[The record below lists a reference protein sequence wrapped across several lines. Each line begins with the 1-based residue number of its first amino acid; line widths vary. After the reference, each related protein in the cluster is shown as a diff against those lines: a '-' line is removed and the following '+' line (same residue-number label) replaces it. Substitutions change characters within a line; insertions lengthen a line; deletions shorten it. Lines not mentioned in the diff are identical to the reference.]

1 MKRGKKYLKVKE
13 KIDPQKIYTVEEA
26 VDFIKNNRV
35 AKFDES
41 IEIHLNL
48 GIDPKKPE
56 QNIKGTLVF
65 PYGGFSSKKIAAFV
79 EPGREKEAKE
89 AGADIVGGKELIEKI
104 KETQKIDFDVAVAT
118 PAMMKELTQIAKILG
133 PKGLMP
139 SVKTGTLTENI
150 KEAISELKKGK
161 ISFKNDETGNVHQ
174 VVGKLSWE
182 KEKIIANIRSFIEA
196 LRKAKP
202 PKVKGNFI
210 KKAFLCSTMGPSIR
224 IKI

>member
-13 KIDPQKIYTVEEA
+13 KIDKQKLYTLEEA
-26 VDFIKNNRV
+26 VDFIKNNRI

-48 GIDPKKPE
+48 GIDPKKAE
-56 QNIKGTLVF
+56 HNIKGTVVL

-79 EPGREKEAKE
+79 EPEKEKEAKE
-89 AGADIVGGKELIEKI
+89 AGAEIVGGKELIEKI
-104 KETQKIDFDVAVAT
+104 KETQKVDFDLVVAT
-118 PAMMKELTQIAKILG
+118 PKIIKDLTQIAKILG

-150 KEAISELKKGK
+150 KEAILELKKGK
-161 ISFKNDETGNVHQ
+161 ISFKNDETGNIHQ
-174 VVGKLSWE
+174 IVGKISWE
-182 KEKIIANIRSFIEA
+182 KEKIIANIKNFIEA
-196 LRKAKP
+196 VKKAKP
-202 PKVKGNFI
+202 PKVKGDFI
-210 KKAFLCSTMGPSIR
+210 RKVFLCSTMGPSLQ